1 MITNDEIDTFITHT
15 LDDLHN
21 FKIKFL
27 QERVAPLVGKT
38 VEILRFLK
46 DPETGDKRRH
56 DLAATITG
64 AQWTRD
70 DSIDFTVTYV
80 HPYTGKVTE
89 TEEGSNWLASIEV

>member
-80 HPYTGKVTE
+80 HPYTGKVVE
-89 TEEGSNWLASIEV
+89 TEEGA